1 MRFVW
6 SKCKR
11 HRRYYVEVYL
21 GKRHIGSLD
30 LTYPQWQVVL
40 PLLSSIRGAVVE
52 KDIYSD

>member
-30 LTYPQWQVVL
+30 LTYPQWRVML